1 MSKRKRIVHAD
12 TPGGQLAG
20 EAIVEAI
27 ENQIRDND
35 PPETALTL
43 ARLVKG
49 GESRENAMRLIG
61 CAMAVEL
68 FEILKNNRPF
78 DEQRYV
84 QNLRR
89 LPELPFQDS
98 DEI

>member
-1 MSKRKRIVHAD
+1 MVKRKLIVHAD

-43 ARLVKG
+43 ARLMQA

-61 CAMAVEL
+61 CAMAVEI

-78 DEQRYV
+78 DEPRYV
-84 QNLRR
+84 ENLRR
-89 LPELPFQDS
+89 LPELPFEAS
-98 DEI
+98 NEI

>member
-27 ENQIRDND
+27 ENQIRDGE

-43 ARLVKG
+43 ARLMKG

-61 CAMAVEL
+61 CAMTVEL
-68 FEILKNNRPF
+68 FNILKNNRPF

-89 LPELPFQDS
+89 LPELPS
-98 DEI
+98 EESNEI

>member
-1 MSKRKRIVHAD
+1 MSKRRRIVQAD
-12 TPGGQLAG
+12 TPEGQLAG
-20 EAIVEAI
+20 EAVLEAI

-43 ARLVKG
+43 ARLMRG

-61 CAMAVEL
+61 CAMAVEI

-78 DEQRYV
+78 DERRYAE
-84 QNLRR
+84 NLRR
-89 LPELPFQDS
+89 LPELPFGS
-98 DEI
+98 GEI

>member
-20 EAIVEAI
+20 EAIVEAL

-43 ARLVKG
+43 ARLMKG

-61 CAMAVEL
+61 CALAVEL
-68 FEILKNNRPF
+68 FEIVKNNPPF

-84 QNLRR
+84 RNLRQ
-89 LPELPFQDS
+89 LPELPFEDS
-98 DEI
+98 DD